1 MSGKED
7 LEKLPPKRLIHDFI
21 IIMTENIIKCMHT
34 ITITELRLTV
44 YMWTIA
50 VRYIVYVAA
59 YGHRCVWV
67 NMYTVRYS
75 LLWVMTYNLKTQ
87 LHTNQF
93 EPSAK
98 TMYDWSHSFDSFHY
112 SISHW
117 NTWVRTTYVAAYRVP
132 MKWEL
137 Y

>member
-93 EPSAK
+93 EPSARLCM
-98 TMYDWSHSFDSFHY
+98 TGHTRLTAF
-112 SISHW
+112 I
-117 NTWVRTTYVAAYRVP
+117 TQLATGIL
-132 MKWEL
+132 EL
-137 Y
+137 EQHT